1 MFIEHLLMFDG
12 VSAEKVIDIPLDARF
27 ARRFGNPYAVT
38 HRADIHG
45 SLLDGCK
52 ALPELI
58 ELRTSAR
65 VTGFEQDGSKAVK
78 TEKGD
83 IEGAALVAADGGRSV
98 IRERIVGDPL
108 PPVTGHM
115 CYRAVLNI
123 GEVPKEL
130 RLPAATLW
138 AGHNAH
144 IVHYSLRGWKL
155 FNLVATVIGK
165 HTSGGHNELATPQE
179 ALPFF
184 AHYCD
189 QVMKLMRTPKEFRR
203 WMLLYRQPVDNWT
216 QGRVALGDAAHF
228 MLQYMAQGAA
238 MAMEDAVAL
247 GVAAEE
253 AGGDFPAGV
262 PRVSGHAHRARF
274 AGAALRQHARRH
286 DLPRA
291 RWPRAPGAQRHLPR
305 PPAERYY
312 DALEWVFSAPEYVRN
327 FNAKQVRADLRARTN
342 PAKLHRAH
350 QLARQDLERAQR
362 SRLAGRHRAKERRA
376 AGEHRLRAERAR
388 FQDVHAAAHAA
399 VEQHGHAVSYR
410 ARDRRQRIQGRGGAI
425 ELPAAVVG
433 HDDTVAADGRC
444 ALGVVRALHAFEEQL
459 PGHWLRSA

>member
-1 MFIEHLLMFDG
+1 VRARNAKPVIVAGGGIGGLAAALALARKGFRSVVLEQAHQFGEIGAGIQIAPNAWHALDALGVGALVKREAVFIERLLMFDG

-65 VTGFEQDGSKAVK
+65 VTGFEQDGSKVRVK

-138 AGHNAH
+138 AGHNTH
-144 IVHYSLRGWKL
+144 IVHYPLRGWKL

-216 QGRVALGDAAHF
+216 QGRVALLGDAAHF

-253 AGGDFPAGV
+253 AGGDFPQAFRAYQDMRIVRASRVQLSANTLVGMIFHV
-262 PRVSGHAHRARF
+262 PDGLERLVRNDIYRGRS
-274 AGAALRQHARRH
+274 
-286 DLPRA
+286 
-291 RWPRAPGAQRHLPR
+291 
-305 PPAERYY
+305 AERYY

-327 FNAKQVRADLRARTN
+327 FNAKRGAVRSPRSNEPRKAASRAPARSTGSRARAAL
-342 PAKLHRAH
+342 PA
-350 QLARQDLERAQR
+350 
-362 SRLAGRHRAKERRA
+362 RRPP
-376 AGEHRLRAERAR
+376 
-388 FQDVHAAAHAA
+388 
-399 VEQHGHAVSYR
+399 S
-410 ARDRRQRIQGRGGAI
+410 RQRASRGR
-425 ELPAAVVG
+425 
-433 HDDTVAADGRC
+433 
-444 ALGVVRALHAFEEQL
+444 
-459 PGHWLRSA
+459 

>member
-1 MFIEHLLMFDG
+1 MKARNEKPVIVAGGGIGGLAAALALARKGFRSIVLEQASLFGEIGAGIQIAPNAWHALDALGVGGLVKKEAVFIEHLLMFDG

-65 VTGFEQDGSKAVK
+65 VTGFEQDGSKVK
-78 TEKGD
+78 VRTEKGD

-138 AGHNAH
+138 AGHNTH
-144 IVHYSLRGWKL
+144 IVHYPLRGWKL

-216 QGRVALGDAAHF
+216 QGRVALLGDAAHF

-253 AGGDFPAGV
+253 AGGDFPQAFRAYQDMRIVRASRVQLSANTLVGMIFHV
-262 PRVSGHAHRARF
+262 PDGLERLVRNDIYRGRS
-274 AGAALRQHARRH
+274 
-286 DLPRA
+286 
-291 RWPRAPGAQRHLPR
+291 
-305 PPAERYY
+305 AERYY

-327 FNAKQVRADLRARTN
+327 FNAKRGAVRSPRSNEPRKAASRAPARSTGSRVRAALPARR
-342 PAKLHRAH
+342 PP
-350 QLARQDLERAQR
+350 
-362 SRLAGRHRAKERRA
+362 S
-376 AGEHRLRAERAR
+376 
-388 FQDVHAAAHAA
+388 
-399 VEQHGHAVSYR
+399 
-410 ARDRRQRIQGRGGAI
+410 RQRASRGR
-425 ELPAAVVG
+425 
-433 HDDTVAADGRC
+433 
-444 ALGVVRALHAFEEQL
+444 
-459 PGHWLRSA
+459 